1 MPEVTITVGERNFV
15 VACQEGE
22 EHFLRAAAKMVD
34 AEAMGLLGQIG
45 RMPESRMLLMSSLLL
60 ADKTAAM
67 EDQLR
72 KAEARLAALQA
83 DVETQRVAPQR
94 VEVPVIPAA
103 VIDSLSELA
112 ARAEAVADRAEQMR
126 AH

>member
-103 VIDSLSELA
+103 VIDALSELA
-112 ARAEAVADRAEQMR
+112 ARAEAVADRIEQMR

>member
-94 VEVPVIPAA
+94 AEVPVIPAA

>member
-1 MPEVTITVGERNFV
+1 MPEVTVSIGERDFV

-34 AEAMGLLGQIG
+34 GEAMGLLRQIG
-45 RMPESRMLLMSSLLL
+45 RMPEARMLLMSSLLL
-60 ADKTAAM
+60 ADKTAGM

-83 DVETQRVAPQR
+83 DLDALRASPQR
-94 VEVPVIPAA
+94 IEVPVIPSA
-103 VIDSLSELA
+103 VTDSLAELA
-112 ARAEAVADRAEQMR
+112 ARAEALAARLEEGR

>member
-1 MPEVTITVGERNFV
+1 MPEVTVSIGERDFV

-34 AEAMGLLGQIG
+34 SEAMGLLRQIG
-45 RMPESRMLLMSSLLL
+45 RMPEARMLLMSSLLL
-60 ADKTAAM
+60 ADKTAGM

-72 KAEARLAALQA
+72 KAEARLAAVQA
-83 DVETQRVAPQR
+83 DLDALRAAPQR
-94 VEVPVIPAA
+94 IEVPVIPAA
-103 VIDSLSELA
+103 LTDSMAELA
-112 ARAEAVADRAEQMR
+112 ARAEALAARLEEGR

>member
-1 MPEVTITVGERNFV
+1 MPEVTITIGERNFI
-15 VACQEGE
+15 VACQDGE

-45 RMPESRMLLMSSLLL
+45 RMPETRMLLMSSLLL

-83 DVETQRVAPQR
+83 DIAAQRVTPHR
-94 VEVPVIPAA
+94 IEVPVIPAA
-103 VIDSLSELA
+103 VIDSLAELA
-112 ARAEAVADRAEQMR
+112 ARAEALAARAEEMR
-126 AH
+126 MN

>member
-83 DVETQRVAPQR
+83 DVETHRVAPQR

-103 VIDSLSELA
+103 VIDALSELA
-112 ARAEAVADRAEQMR
+112 ARAEAVADRIEQVR

>member
-1 MPEVTITVGERNFV
+1 MPEITITIGERTFT
-15 VACQEGE
+15 VACQDGE

-45 RMPESRMLLMSSLLL
+45 RMPETRMLLMSSLLL

-83 DVETQRVAPQR
+83 DVEAQRTTPQR
-94 VEVPVIPAA
+94 VEMPVVPAG

-112 ARAEAVADRAEQMR
+112 ARAEALAARAEQMR
-126 AH
+126 AQ